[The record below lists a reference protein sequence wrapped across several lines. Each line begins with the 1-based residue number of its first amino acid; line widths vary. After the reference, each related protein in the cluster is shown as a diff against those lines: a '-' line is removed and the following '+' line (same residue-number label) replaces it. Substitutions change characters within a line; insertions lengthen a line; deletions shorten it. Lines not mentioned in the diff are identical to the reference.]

1 VKLLSVNNAAV
12 PKITLADWF
21 ALGGL
26 NPQAG

>member
-1 VKLLSVNNAAV
+1 VELVAVNNAAV

-26 NPQAG
+26 NPQAA